1 MAHSEE
7 TVAGDE
13 PAAVSV
19 AQQSL
24 LALYCL
30 QDVMRLAAQGRH
42 VPATWIKR
50 HGLLVGI
57 TGDNR
62 KNILRLAR
70 TQHCL
75 ACRERLP
82 EGSTG
87 DHIIALASGG
97 PAGAENYLPLCG
109 RCNASKGKRD
119 LLDWWHAKGRSATE
133 LPPDVLC
140 AYARLAFA
148 QHRRLGTLGEPASA
162 ALSYAIG
169 ELVGA
174 LLDPEQEW
182 MLRQRVSWITGR
194 RW

>member
-7 TVAGDE
+7 AAARDE

-30 QDVMRLAAQGRH
+30 QDVMRLAAEGRH

-75 ACRERLP
+75 ACKERLP

-87 DHIIALASGG
+87 ITSSRSPVAAP
-97 PAGAENYLPLCG
+97 PAPRTTF
-109 RCNASKGKRD
+109 RCA
-119 LLDWWHAKGRSATE
+119 AAAT
-133 LPPDVLC
+133 
-140 AYARLAFA
+140 
-148 QHRRLGTLGEPASA
+148 RRRGHVT
-162 ALSYAIG
+162 
-169 ELVGA
+169 
-174 LLDPEQEW
+174 
-182 MLRQRVSWITGR
+182 
-194 RW
+194 